1 MDPSELT
8 SRTGGVTERRR
19 RARRLGDGLDDV
31 DQAALHEFQSRF
43 ATPGFGPVVVLA
55 AAYEE
60 AATIGSVLDA
70 IPDACDG
77 LRIDRLVV
85 GDGGTDATAAIALER
100 GAYVCVCPTNRG
112 QGAALR
118 LGYHLA
124 RTHGAQYI
132 VTTDADGQYVADE
145 LPRLLEPLLCDEA
158 DFVTGSRWLGSQE
171 PASLVRRI
179 GSRVFARV
187 TTALSG
193 QQITDTSFG
202 FRAMKA
208 EVTGDLTLRQPQY
221 QSAEL
226 LLEVLGHGYRVVEV
240 PMTMRAR
247 RSGRSKKGSSLQF
260 GLAYTNAVVT
270 TWWRLRRSR
279 RSPARRAGSASGG
292 PTSEH
297 HPVEQHELGDEQAA
311 GDRDERAVDQHDRG
325 PV

>member
-1 MDPSELT
+1 V
-8 SRTGGVTERRR
+8 TGRRH
-19 RARRLGDGLDDV
+19 RARRLGEQLDDV
-31 DQAALHEFQSRF
+31 DRAALDEFEGRF
-43 ATPGFGPVVVLA
+43 GTPGFAPVVVLT

-60 AATIGSVLDA
+60 AATIGPVLDA
-70 IPDACDG
+70 IPQECDG
-77 LRIDRLVV
+77 RRIDRLVV
-85 GDGGTDATAAIALER
+85 VDGGTDATASVALER

-124 RTHGAQYI
+124 RTQGAQYV

-145 LPRLLEPLLCDEA
+145 LPRLVEPLLRDEA

-187 TTALSG
+187 TSALSG
-193 QQITDTSFG
+193 QHITDTSFG
-202 FRAMKA
+202 FRAMRA
-208 EVTGDLTLRQPQY
+208 DITGDLTLRQPQY
-221 QSAEL
+221 QSGEL
-226 LLEVLGHGYRVVEV
+226 LLEVLGHGYRVIEV

-260 GLAYTNAVVT
+260 GLAYTSAVVT
-270 TWWRLRRSR
+270 TWWRLRASRTSRASAARS
-279 RSPARRAGSASGG
+279 GSAARGLSG
-292 PTSEH
+292 ED
-297 HPVEQHELGDEQAA
+297 HPVEQHELGDEQTA
-311 GDRDERAVDQHDRG
+311 GDRHERPVDQHDRG

>member
-1 MDPSELT
+1 VT
-8 SRTGGVTERRR
+8 SRR
-19 RARRLGDGLDDV
+19 RAGRLGDGLDEV
-31 DQAALHEFQSRF
+31 DQAALDEFQSRF
-43 ATPGFGPVVVLA
+43 GAPGFTPVVVLT
-55 AAYEE
+55 AAYQE
-60 AATIGSVLDA
+60 AATIGPVLDA
-70 IPDACDG
+70 VPPECDG
-77 LRIDRLVV
+77 LRVDRLVV
-85 GDGGTDATAAIALER
+85 VDGGTDDTAAIALDR

-124 RTHGAQYI
+124 RARGARYI

-145 LPRLLEPLLCDEA
+145 LPRLLGPLLRDEA

-171 PASLVRRI
+171 PASLVRRV
-179 GSRVFARV
+179 GSRVFARI
-187 TTALSG
+187 TSTLSG
-193 QQITDTSFG
+193 QPITDTSFG

-208 EVTGDLTLRQPQY
+208 AVTGEVTLRQPQY

-260 GLAYTNAVVT
+260 GFAYSRAVLA
-270 TWWRLRRSR
+270 TWWRLRTSR
-279 RSPARRAGSASGG
+279 RSRAGARGSAASVRPG
-292 PTSEH
+292 ED
-297 HPVEQHELGDEQAA
+297 HPVEQQELGDEQAS
-311 GDRDERAVDQHDRG
+311 GDGDERAVDQHDRG

>member
-43 ATPGFGPVVVLA
+43 DTPGFGPVVVLA

-85 GDGGTDATAAIALER
+85 VDGGTDATAAIALER

-145 LPRLLEPLLCDEA
+145 LP
-158 DFVTGSRWLGSQE
+158 
-171 PASLVRRI
+171 ASSSPCCATRP
-179 GSRVFARV
+179 
-187 TTALSG
+187 T
-193 QQITDTSFG
+193 
-202 FRAMKA
+202 
-208 EVTGDLTLRQPQY
+208 
-221 QSAEL
+221 
-226 LLEVLGHGYRVVEV
+226 
-240 PMTMRAR
+240 
-247 RSGRSKKGSSLQF
+247 SSLDRAGWAARNQP
-260 GLAYTNAVVT
+260 
-270 TWWRLRRSR
+270 RSC
-279 RSPARRAGSASGG
+279 AGSAPESSPGSPPRSAASRSPTRRSAFG
-292 PTSEH
+292 P
-297 HPVEQHELGDEQAA
+297 
-311 GDRDERAVDQHDRG
+311 
-325 PV
+325 